1 MFHFKSKKMQK
12 KVFLIVLTFCV
23 VFTSCKKFLETE
35 PTDFTS
41 PEIFYNTEDELNQAL
56 AGVYNALAQDGTFAR
71 NLPVELAHSSDEG
84 FYKRNTAN
92 SLPAQYNHDAAN
104 TIVQAAW
111 RELYNGINR
120 ANLLLANIDK
130 PEMDEARRDV
140 IRGEALFLRAF
151 CYFQLVS
158 LWGDVPLLLTPTVDG
173 ENVNN
178 PRTPIREIYEVV
190 LRDMAEAQTLVR
202 KITDI
207 GFSGRVSKTAVQ
219 GVLARVNLKMAGEP
233 LKDVARYED
242 ARAWADS
249 VIKSNEHSLN
259 PDYKQIFINHSSDQY
274 DIKDSIWEI
283 EFWGNHLGNAYRA
296 AGRFGN
302 QLSIRSLTAEMY
314 GYATIGATATL
325 YRLYDDPNDVRRD
338 WNIAPFKYESN
349 TSLVKVDHR
358 DNELYDRDTG
368 KWRREY
374 ETVLPR
380 SVDYSPTN
388 FPVLRYADVLLMY
401 AEAEN
406 ELSGPDNAHDA
417 LNEVRRRAG
426 AYEFTGANRIL
437 DQDDF
442 RQTIREERARELCF
456 EGLRKFD
463 LIRWGI
469 FEQVMRNVGND
480 IAGNAPSNLR
490 YAAGG
495 YERVNERQLLLPI
508 PASEMSLNR
517 AMQQNTG
524 W

>member
-1 MFHFKSKKMQK
+1 
-12 KVFLIVLTFCV
+12 
-23 VFTSCKKFLETE
+23 
-35 PTDFTS
+35 
-41 PEIFYNTEDELNQAL
+41 
-56 AGVYNALAQDGTFAR
+56 
-71 NLPVELAHSSDEG
+71 
-84 FYKRNTAN
+84 
-92 SLPAQYNHDAAN
+92 
-104 TIVQAAW
+104 
-111 RELYNGINR
+111 
-120 ANLLLANIDK
+120 
-130 PEMDEARRDV
+130 
-140 IRGEALFLRAF
+140 
-151 CYFQLVS
+151 
-158 LWGDVPLLLTPTVDG
+158 
-173 ENVNN
+173 
-178 PRTPIREIYEVV
+178 
-190 LRDMAEAQTLVR
+190 
-202 KITDI
+202 
-207 GFSGRVSKTAVQ
+207 
-219 GVLARVNLKMAGEP
+219 
-233 LKDVARYED
+233 
-242 ARAWADS
+242 
-249 VIKSNEHSLN
+249 
-259 PDYKQIFINHSSDQY
+259 
-274 DIKDSIWEI
+274 
-283 EFWGNHLGNAYRA
+283 
-296 AGRFGN
+296 
-302 QLSIRSLTAEMY
+302 

-517 AMQQNTG
+517 
-524 W
+524 